1 MTKLQKRLR
10 KRYICNIVCIDYID
24 EIVEEVSV
32 SYLLLHFYCINM
44 YCTLVCDTVENDLSF
59 IK

>member
-1 MTKLQKRLR
+1 MTKLQKRLA
-10 KRYICNIVCIDYID
+10 KTTYNIVCIDYID

-32 SYLLLHFYCINM
+32 SYLLLHCYCINM